1 MRTTENQVTVVKSSR
16 IDMSRQMEGRQ
27 IELWNSLIQK
37 DPTTTFFQTPNWFN
51 IAARHYAAEI
61 FLFTFP
67 VAGTFACLPLL
78 RKRRYG
84 AYRYFSPF
92 GTYAA
97 LLCEQKLDLES
108 IAFIQ
113 RDLEQ
118 YNLQLTSSPFTQNP
132 IVVGKRIPAKVQV
145 IDLAALDPANLMR
158 EWDEGQRRR
167 TRVAK
172 REGVKVRRAVSLS
185 DWDAYFRLYQ
195 LSVERWGG
203 AARVVYPHN
212 LFEDIRATCGQNSEM
227 VLWLAE
233 HGGEV
238 GAGYLTFY
246 HGSHVIPWHGGAD
259 ERFFALGATQI
270 LFLTII
276 EDAKNRGYSI
286 FDLTGSGGLSGVEA
300 FKARF
305 GTSTME
311 FDSSLNQVGMY
322 GVLVGL
328 KAKIKGSP

>member
-1 MRTTENQVTVVKSSR
+1 MGTTENQVTIEKSSR
-16 IDMSRQMEGRQ
+16 IDMSRQ
-27 IELWNSLIQK
+27 IALWNNLIQK
-37 DPTTTFFQTPNWFN
+37 DPNATFFQTPNWFN
-51 IAARHYAAEI
+51 IAARHYTAEI

-113 RDLEQ
+113 RDLER

-158 EWDEGQRRR
+158 EWKSGQRRR
-167 TRVAK
+167 LGAAK
-172 REGVKVRRAVSLS
+172 REGVTVRRAVSLS
-185 DWDAYFRLYQ
+185 DWDAYFQLYQ
-195 LSVERWGG
+195 RCLTRWGA
-203 AARVVYPHN
+203 AARVTYPHN
-212 LFEDIRATCGQNSEM
+212 LFEAFRTASHENTDVI
-227 VLWLAE
+227 LWLAE
-233 HGGEV
+233 HNGV
-238 GAGYLTFY
+238 IGAAYLTFY
-246 HGSHVIPWHGGAD
+246 HGRHVIPWHGGAD
-259 ERFFALGATQI
+259 EHFFSLGATQI
-270 LFLTII
+270 AFLTII

-286 FDLTGSGGLSGVEA
+286 FDLTSSGGLSGVEA
-300 FKARF
+300 FKSSF
-305 GTSTME
+305 GTSTLM
-311 FDSSLNQVGMY
+311 FDSCLNRVGIY
-322 GVLVGL
+322 EVLGDL
-328 KAKIKGSP
+328 KAKIKGNPFG